1 MQLARVLAT
10 TLIAFAACRDAT
22 GKQEQPPPQPAK
34 TVTEP
39 PAAVQAGSAA
49 GSGSANDDYVPAEF
63 KSGLA
68 KWKDTVVYLDGRP
81 IAYMQ
86 WGELPISLQPTWV
99 KSKVSANKSAS
110 CPECPAWKWGEE
122 RYYRFTDYLKAL
134 GVDIKKIKALHVQGP
149 QITNTIVV
157 TSKDL
162 MSPEGKDFLFRFGG
176 IVTGK
181 AIPHVPSEHFGNGL
195 GPDKITSVMIYVDKK
210 PPKLGEDG
218 YMLDGVPIDGVPYY
232 GEPLRGGI
240 RVYLD
245 DKLAAI
251 VKRQDLDV
259 KVARTNPDKELA
271 WNLYEFLKKNG
282 VDTSKV
288 VEGWVIHD
296 DRRREQIPASELST
310 MWFEAAAKSGK
321 GESGAIALGD
331 KKILAN
337 ALALHTRAIKPE
349 ELPKVLPDEEP

>member
-10 TLIAFAACRDAT
+10 SLIAFAACRDAT
-22 GKQEQPPPQPAK
+22 GKQEPPPQPTKA
-34 TVTEP
+34 VAEP
-39 PAAVQAGSAA
+39 APTAIQTGSAA
-49 GSGSANDDYVPAEF
+49 GSGSDDYVPAEF
-63 KSGLA
+63 KTGLA

-86 WGELPISLQPTWV
+86 WGELPIGLQPTWV
-99 KSKVSANKSAS
+99 KSKVSQNKPAN

-134 GVDIKKIKALHVQGP
+134 GINIAKIKAMHVQGP
-149 QITNTIVV
+149 QVTNTIVV

-162 MSPEGKDFLFRFGG
+162 LSPPAKDFLFRFGG

-181 AIPHVPSEHFGNGL
+181 AIPSVPSEKFGNGL
-195 GPDKITSVMIYVDKK
+195 GPDKITAVMIYVDKK
-210 PPKLGEDG
+210 PPKLDEDG

-245 DKLAAI
+245 DKLATM
-251 VKRQDLDV
+251 VKRQELDP
-259 KVARTNPDKELA
+259 KVARTNPDGELA
-271 WNLYEFLKKNG
+271 WNFYEFLKKNG

-288 VEGWVIHD
+288 VEGWVIRD
-296 DRRREQIPASELST
+296 DRRQEKIPASELST

-321 GESGAIALGD
+321 GESGSIQLGD
-331 KKILAN
+331 KMIAAN
-337 ALALHTRAIKPE
+337 AVALHTRAIKPE
-349 ELPKVLPDEEP
+349 ELPQVRPDEEP

>member
-10 TLIAFAACRDAT
+10 ALIALAGCRDAT
-22 GKQEQPPPQPAK
+22 GKQDLPTPPPAKAVTESPPPQQMQ
-34 TVTEP
+34 T
-39 PAAVQAGSAA
+39 GSA
-49 GSGSANDDYVPAEF
+49 GSGSDDYVPAEF

-68 KWKDTVVYLDGRP
+68 KWKDTVVYLDGKP

-86 WGELPISLQPTWV
+86 WGELPISLQPTWL
-99 KSKVSANKSAS
+99 KTKVSANKPPG

-134 GVDIKKIKALHVQGP
+134 GIDIAKIKALHVQGP
-149 QITNTIVV
+149 QITNTIVA
-157 TSKDL
+157 TAKDL
-162 MSPEGKDFLFRFGG
+162 TSPAAKDFLFRFGG

-181 AIPHVPSEHFGNGL
+181 PIPHIPSEHFANGL

-210 PPKLGEDG
+210 PPKLDEDG
-218 YMLDGVPIDGVPYY
+218 YVLDGVPIDGVPYY

-251 VKRQDLDV
+251 IKRQDLDV

-288 VEGWVIHD
+288 VEGWVIRD

-337 ALALHTRAIKPE
+337 AVALHTRAIKPE